1 MKDRQQNIRK
11 AAILVASLDQDS
23 ADMLLGQMS
32 MDQAATVREAI
43 DELGPIDPEEQNEV
57 IEEFFRIGPLVPE
70 KQPAGIELDIRSTRH
85 LKRPQREVEP
95 PVYTSRETPLRQNTP
110 PFRFLHESSPSVLA
124 PLLQREHP
132 QTVAVVVSHLP
143 PERAA
148 RVLGALP
155 PALQAEV
162 ARRLIDLEQAD
173 PEILRE
179 VERGLETWL
188 SEQARSV
195 ERRSAGMTAL
205 NNILAAA
212 DREVTQDIIDNLRVH
227 DRQLASRLAPAT
239 KRPTFVQEPQP
250 AAMTFADVAELDDAS
265 LALVLRTAASEI
277 VLLAL
282 AGAPATFVER
292 VTRRLPPR
300 EARILRHSLD
310 NMGPTR
316 LSDMEEAQRQLADI
330 ASQLEETGQL
340 GRRNRGLSLAA

>member
-1 MKDRQQNIRK
+1 MKDRQQNLRK

-23 ADMLLGQMS
+23 ADLLLSQMS
-32 MDQAATVREAI
+32 VDQAATVREAI
-43 DELGPIDPEEQNEV
+43 EELGPLDPEEQNEV
-57 IEEFFRIGPLVPE
+57 IEEFFRIGPLVPG
-70 KQPAGIELDIRSTRH
+70 KQPPGIELDLSSTRQF
-85 LKRPQREVEP
+85 KRPEREIERP
-95 PVYTSRETPLRQNTP
+95 AFTQPESTRRHDSP
-110 PFRFLHESSPSVLA
+110 PFRFLQEASARTLA

-143 PERAA
+143 PDRAA
-148 RVLGALP
+148 QLLAALP

-162 ARRLIDLEQAD
+162 ARRLVDLEQAD

-188 SEQARSV
+188 SRQVRTD

-212 DREVTQDIIDNLRVH
+212 DRDATRDIIDNLRVH
-227 DRQLASRLAPAT
+227 DRQLANRLAPASQ
-239 KRPTFVQEPQP
+239 RPTFAQV
-250 AAMTFADVAELDDAS
+250 AAPSTMTFADVADLDDAS
-265 LALVLRTAASEI
+265 LALVLRTAASEV

-282 AGAPATFVER
+282 AGAPAHFVER

-300 EARILRHSLD
+300 EARMLRHSLD
-310 NMGPTR
+310 HMGPTR